1 MSFAFLMQS
10 ISTADIVF
18 QAVENGKRL
27 RCFFGGGGVRRCRRE
42 EEAFQRMAK
51 CCDNFSLARNPLC
64 FQREIAGLESL
75 CTQYMQQLEKALIPL
90 KSKVVGGAAKR
101 RRDTQRLQQ
110 QQQYC
115 TAGPSHSFHVR
126 AFEDFLYGNDSPHCQ
141 KCHHQDDSVQ
151 RKQTSVE
158 NGFEPFVCSFV
169 RLADTCYYLHGM
181 AALAR
186 VFSSDFFFLEVVWY
200 SQAGQRK
207 SWLKRE

>member
-75 CTQYMQQLEKALIPL
+75 CTQYMQQSLEKALIPL
-90 KSKVVGGAAKR
+90 KSKVVGGAAQ
-101 RRDTQRLQQ
+101 QR
-110 QQQYC
+110 QYC

-169 RLADTCYYLHGM
+169 RLADTCYYLLQ
-181 AALAR
+181 ACL
-186 VFSSDFFFLEVVWY
+186 VVV
-200 SQAGQRK
+200 
-207 SWLKRE
+207 